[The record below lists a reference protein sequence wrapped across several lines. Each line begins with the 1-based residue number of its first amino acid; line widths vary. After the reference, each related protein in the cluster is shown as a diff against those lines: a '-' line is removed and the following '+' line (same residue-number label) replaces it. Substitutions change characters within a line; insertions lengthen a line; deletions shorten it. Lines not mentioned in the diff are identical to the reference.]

1 MKKEIKSLIL
11 MMLRILI
18 VKMRSHQHQERKRK
32 KRTMI
37 IMKLTKQSY
46 LGVLL
51 DWMEKTILSSKESRP
66 NFLKT
71 KSLELTGQLTLTWID
86 DSRLIV
92 KPTNLMSK
100 IQTSLSSSPNIR
112 LQHSTFIAVKLQR
125 KWLRPSKYLLSPKE
139 SLSTT

>member
-1 MKKEIKSLIL
+1 MKKEIRFLIL

-18 VKMRSHQHQERKRK
+18 VKMRNHQHLERKRK

-46 LGVLL
+46 LVVLL
-51 DWMEKTILSSKESRP
+51 DWMEKTILSNNESRP

-71 KSLELTGQLTLTWID
+71 KSLVLTGQLTSTWID
-86 DSRLIV
+86 DSRLIARL
-92 KPTNLMSK
+92 TNLMLRT
-100 IQTSLSSSPNIR
+100 QTSLSSSPNIR